1 MLGALGKPSAWVGG
15 VWVNGKRAA
24 EERPFFF
31 PFEQTL
37 ATEQELSVGVD
48 KQLWVKLVKE

>member
-24 EERPFFF
+24 AERPFFF